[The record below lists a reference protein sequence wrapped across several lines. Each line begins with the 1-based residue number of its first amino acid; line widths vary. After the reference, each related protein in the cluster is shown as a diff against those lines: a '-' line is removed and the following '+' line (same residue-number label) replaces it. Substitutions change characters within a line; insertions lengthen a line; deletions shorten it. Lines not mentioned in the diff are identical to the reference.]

1 MISDKEGRKLTNILR
16 WPGASEEGSTQAML
30 EQYIILAKVKTE
42 AIITKGTSTVPS
54 QMGRIKALLDC
65 QPQEA
70 EEDEASEEDSTHN
83 QEGCSSCSMERIRG
97 TQLEH
102 AKLQY
107 RNKRRELRPKHD
119 KISRSKSYI
128 LLRVISHTF

>member
-1 MISDKEGRKLTNILR
+1 
-16 WPGASEEGSTQAML
+16 ML